1 MSRLSFDPVIAAGS
15 PGPVAPESGP
25 AHHASMDTRF
35 ARLEVSTEYL
45 RHDLG
50 NLRLEVRQLGSDLRD
65 EIKEVRNELRG
76 AIQDLRTEVKKDIQD
91 LRTELKGDM
100 QELRTELK
108 GDMQELRT
116 ELRGDMKDLRTDI
129 REIRSDFKLLLG
141 ALVTVALGLS
151 GLMAKG
157 FHWI

>member
-25 AHHASMDTRF
+25 AHHATMDTRI

-65 EIKEVRNELRG
+65 EIKVVRNELQG
-76 AIQDLRTEVKKDIQD
+76 V
-91 LRTELKGDM
+91 RTELKGDM
-100 QELRTELK
+100 KELRAELK
-108 GDMQELRT
+108 GDMQDIRA
-116 ELRGDMKDLRTDI
+116 DI
-129 REIRSDFKLLLG
+129 REMRSDFKLLLG
-141 ALVTVALGLS
+141 ALITVALGLS